1 MPDLSLSKESTVY
14 NYTLM
19 KKITVRLPWVGVY
32 GLLLAAAACLFLWQY
47 GPHGGKAML
56 IAFVAMPL
64 LHYIIIR
71 LFIGLSG
78 LLRNQE
84 WSFRLTLPWFGYL
97 PVGYMAFSSY
107 RAVYL
112 QILIIGAAG
121 ACLLYV
127 WLPVVY
133 TLTLVFIHFWLMLP
147 HVLLLL
153 RFRKFKSNRGLIR
166 INNKDASYHL
176 Q

>member
-19 KKITVRLPWVGVY
+19 KKITVRLPWVGLY
-32 GLLLAAAACLFLWQY
+32 GLLLAAAVCLFLWQY

-64 LHYIIIR
+64 IHYIIIR

-107 RAVYL
+107 CAVYL

-166 INNKDASYHL
+166 ISNKDASYYL